1 MRRIA
6 MFLYKRAC
14 IFRLPVFRGKNV
26 ETSLAL
32 LYPGERVECV
42 KTDYYVQKISMCLAI
57 LAAGAFLGLAAKVNA
72 GRNGLAEEGDAI
84 RRGSYDQGERELLLE
99 VDDGEGKRG
108 FQIQLLP
115 RTLTEAE
122 TEELFDSFQE
132 KLESLI
138 LKDNVD
144 IRHITSE
151 LELSESYEGFPFEV
165 SWESSRIEIL
175 DHSGNVQD
183 VEEAAEV
190 ELEAI
195 AKYGD
200 FSGTIKLDV
209 SVVPVSL
216 TPEEQDY
223 LEMQEYLL
231 ETERESRDREEWSL
245 PTEWKGK
252 RLVWSLAARD
262 YSSLIWAATPAVMLL
277 IYVSSDKDLR
287 KKLEKKQRILGKE
300 YPELVHKL
308 ALYVGAGMTI
318 RGAFRKIGGDYEKK
332 PQRRQGGRP
341 GYEEVVYTCREL
353 QAGVA
358 EGAAYEHFG
367 KRTGLREYIRLS
379 TLLGQNLKRG
389 NSTLLERLREE
400 AEKASEES
408 LLRAKKL
415 GEEAGTKLLAPMVLM
430 LAIVMVM
437 IMIPAFG
444 TM

>member
-14 IFRLPVFRGKNV
+14 IFRLPIFRGKDV

-42 KTDYYVQKISMCLAI
+42 KTDYYVHKISMCLAI
-57 LAAGAFLGLAAKVNA
+57 LAAGALLGAAAKVKA
-72 GRNGLAEEGDAI
+72 GRNGLAEEGDVI
-84 RRGSYDQGERELLLE
+84 RRGSYEQGERQLLLE
-99 VDDGEGKRG
+99 ADDGEGKRG
-108 FQIQLLP
+108 FQVQLWP
-115 RTLTEAE
+115 RILTEAE
-122 TEELFDSFQE
+122 TEELFYSFRE
-132 KLESLI
+132 EIEGLI
-138 LKDNVD
+138 LKNNAD
-144 IRHITSE
+144 IRHVRSE

-175 DHSGNVQD
+175 DPGGSVRE
-183 VEEAAEV
+183 VEEAVEV
-190 ELEAI
+190 ELKAT
-195 AKYGD
+195 AVYRD
-200 FSGTIKLDV
+200 FSGTVKVDV
-209 SVVPVSL
+209 TVAPPSL

-223 LEMQEYLL
+223 QEMQKYLL
-231 ETERESRDREEWSL
+231 ETERDSRDREEWSL
-245 PTEWKGK
+245 PAEWKGK
-252 RLVWSLAARD
+252 RLVWSLAVQD
-262 YSSLIWAATPAVMLL
+262 HSSLIWAATPAVMLL
-277 IYVSSDKDLR
+277 IYLSFDKDLR
-287 KKLEKKQRILGKE
+287 KKLEQKQSRLGKE

-308 ALYVGAGMTI
+308 ALYVGAGLTI
-318 RGAFRKIGGDYEKK
+318 RGAFRKIGSDYEKK
-332 PQRRQGGRP
+332 THRRQECRP

-400 AEKASEES
+400 AEKSSEES